1 MITAV
6 LPALAIRS
14 PIDDRVLEA
23 QDDRRIATVR
33 SFMTSPRSRRR
44 KAPALLAG
52 AAALAGV
59 LSLCGIGATSASAH
73 GLSSV
78 VYADIAN
85 GSTEGHFDVELQ
97 LEYDLLV
104 VSAADAEQ
112 VDPLFQEGTEAW
124 EYGDADEQATTLD
137 SYADTALAYVSDRF
151 TVSSG
156 GEQCELEQVGGYD
169 ITEQQGVPYAVLTL
183 DAACASDGEA
193 FAVTSA
199 LFPDEEQYVLGTE
212 TILTYDLGADS
223 GSAVIDADN
232 PEFSV
237 GQSLGERLWEFFVLG
252 AEHLLFGLDHILF
265 LLALIAGSRRLRE
278 IVLAATAFTVA
289 HSITFILA
297 ALQVFTLPAA
307 IIEPI
312 IALSI
317 AVVAAWP
324 LFRLGR
330 KNHESDELTPQSGP
344 LGLDRGGWIRLGI
357 VFAFG
362 LIHGMGFA
370 SALGIDESWSWSLLW
385 SLLIFNVGIEVV
397 QIGIILIVFPLLA
410 LLRRR
415 SPRVGLWVSAAVG
428 AAVAFAGLVWFVQRI
443 AGWE

>member
-1 MITAV
+1 
-6 LPALAIRS
+6 
-14 PIDDRVLEA
+14 
-23 QDDRRIATVR
+23 
-33 SFMTSPRSRRR
+33 MTPLRSRRR
-44 KAPALLAG
+44 RASTLLVG
-52 AAALAGV
+52 AAALAAV
-59 LSLCGIGATSASAH
+59 VSSLGGLGAMAASAH
-73 GLSSV
+73 GMSSV
-78 VYADIAN
+78 VYADIA
-85 GSTEGHFDVELQ
+85 EGAAPRHFDVELQ

-104 VSAADAEQ
+104 VSAADSES
-112 VDPLFQEGTEAW
+112 VDPLFQDGTEAW

-137 SYADTALAYVSDRF
+137 TYADTALAYVSDRF

-156 GEQCELEQVGGYD
+156 GAQCELAQVGGYE
-169 ITEQQGVPYAVLTL
+169 ITEQQGVPYAVLAL
-183 DAACASDGEA
+183 DAECVQDGGE
-193 FAVTSA
+193 FAVTST
-199 LFPDEEQYVLGTE
+199 LFPDDEQYVLGTE
-212 TILTYDLGADS
+212 TILTYDLDGSS
-223 GSAVIDADN
+223 GSAVIDPAN
-232 PEFSV
+232 PEFSI

-278 IVLAATAFTVA
+278 VVLAATAFTVA

-324 LFRLGR
+324 LFRLR
-330 KNHESDELTPQSGP
+330 RAVREPDELTAQSGP

-357 VFAFG
+357 VFVFG

-370 SALGIDESWSWSLLW
+370 SALGIDEPWSWSLLW
-385 SLLIFNVGIEVV
+385 SLLVFNVGIEAV
-397 QIGIILIVFPLLA
+397 QLTIILILFPLLM

-415 SPRVGLWVSAAVG
+415 SPRVALWVCGGLG
-428 AAVAFAGLVWFVQRI
+428 AIVALAGLVWFIQRI

>member
-1 MITAV
+1 
-6 LPALAIRS
+6 
-14 PIDDRVLEA
+14 
-23 QDDRRIATVR
+23 
-33 SFMTSPRSRRR
+33 MTSLRSRRSR
-44 KAPALLAG
+44 TSAVLAG
-52 AAALAGV
+52 AAVLIAGALSLAG
-59 LSLCGIGATSASAH
+59 LGATPASAH

-78 VYADIAN
+78 VYADIAD
-85 GSTEGHFDVELQ
+85 GSKPGHFDVELQ

-104 VSAADAEQ
+104 VSAADAER
-112 VDPLFQEGTEAW
+112 VDPLFQDGNEAW
-124 EYGDADEQATTLD
+124 EYGDAEEQATTLD
-137 SYADTALAYVSDRF
+137 SYADTALAYVADRF
-151 TVSSG
+151 TVSTDG
-156 GEQCELEQVGGYD
+156 DECELAQVGGYE

-183 DAACASDGEA
+183 DAACASEGDEV
-193 FAVTSA
+193 AVRSA
-199 LFPDEEQYVLGTE
+199 LFPDEEQYVVGTE
-212 TILTYDLGADS
+212 TILSYELGGDS
-223 GSAVIDADN
+223 GSAVIDPSN

-237 GQSLGERLWEFFVLG
+237 GQSTGDRLWEFFILG

-278 IVLAATAFTVA
+278 IVLAASAFTVA

-307 IIEPI
+307 IIEPV

-324 LFRLGR
+324 LLRVR
-330 KNHESDELTPQSGP
+330 RSDPADDELTPRSGP
-344 LGLDRGGWIRLGI
+344 FGIDRGGWIRLGI
-357 VFAFG
+357 VFVFG

-370 SALGIDESWSWSLLW
+370 SALGIDEPWSWSLLW
-385 SLLIFNVGIEVV
+385 SLLIFNVGIEAV
-397 QIGIILIVFPLLA
+397 QIGIILIVFPLLT

-428 AAVAFAGLVWFVQRI
+428 AGVAIAGLVWFVQRI

>member
-1 MITAV
+1 
-6 LPALAIRS
+6 LAIRS
-14 PIDDRVLEA
+14 PTDDTVLEA
-23 QDDRRIATVR
+23 QDDRRIAIVR
-33 SFMTSPRSRRR
+33 STMTSARSRRST
-44 KAPALLAG
+44 APALIAG
-52 AAALAGV
+52 TAAIAAVV
-59 LSLCGIGATSASAH
+59 LSLFGVGATSASAH

-78 VYADIAN
+78 VYADVAD
-85 GSTEGHFDVELQ
+85 GTAPGHFDVELQ

-137 SYADTALAYVSDRF
+137 SYADTVLAYVSDRF

-156 GEQCELEQVGGYD
+156 GAQCELAQPDGYG
-169 ITEQQGVPYAVLTL
+169 ITEQQGVPYAIVTL
-183 DAACASDGEA
+183 DAECASGEA
-193 FAVTSA
+193 ELTITSA
-199 LFPDEEQYVLGTE
+199 LFPDEEQYVQGTE
-212 TILTYDLGADS
+212 TILSYDLDGSS
-223 GSAVIDADN
+223 GSAVIDAAN

-252 AEHLLFGLDHILF
+252 AEHLLFGIDHILF

-324 LFRLGR
+324 LFRLRRAGQGA
-330 KNHESDELTPQSGP
+330 DGADALTPQSGP
-344 LGLDRGGWIRLGI
+344 LGIDRAGWIRLGI
-357 VFAFG
+357 VFVFG
-362 LIHGMGFA
+362 LVHGMGFA

-385 SLLIFNVGIEVV
+385 SLLVFNVGIEAV
-397 QIGIILIVFPLLA
+397 QVAIILIVFPLLM
-410 LLRRR
+410 LLHRRA
-415 SPRVGLWVSAAVG
+415 PRVALWVSG
-428 AAVAFAGLVWFVQRI
+428 ALSAGVAIAGLVWFVQRI